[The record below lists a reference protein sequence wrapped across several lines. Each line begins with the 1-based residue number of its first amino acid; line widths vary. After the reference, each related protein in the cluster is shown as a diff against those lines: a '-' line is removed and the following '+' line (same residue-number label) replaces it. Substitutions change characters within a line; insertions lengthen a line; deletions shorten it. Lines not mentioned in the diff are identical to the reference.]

1 MKFLRPGRLTL
12 LLVFL
17 TASGLPLAARAQFIR
32 TPGSSDMRARMEAE
46 ARARAAAL
54 AEAQARAA
62 AQRAD
67 EIRQA
72 TIVRELECLQNTTRV
87 LQQSFAAHL
96 RTHRRTPGAQ
106 ESELDRA
113 LTDLLTDVN
122 HLADDVHG
130 RCRQC
135 GRGDYPHVYR
145 TFHLMEYAVEDAQT
159 LAFEAG
165 YGRSLRNYFEDIEQH
180 IGELAGTGLRNPRLQ
195 RIEMA
200 DHFHGRT
207 SSRNE
212 QQIVMPA
219 VPAYPVPQRTDP
231 RHGGPNPTGAAS
243 DEKTIKLGD
252 LLGRI
257 FGKR

>member
-1 MKFLRPGRLTL
+1 MKFHRLGL
-12 LLVFL
+12 LTVCLVLFN
-17 TASGLPLAARAQFIR
+17 TALPSTAEAQFIR

-46 ARARAAAL
+46 ARARAAAQ

-62 AQRAD
+62 VQRAD

-96 RTHRRTPGAQ
+96 RTHRRMPSAQ
-106 ESELDRA
+106 ESELARA
-113 LTDLLTDVN
+113 LTDLFTDVN

-130 RCRQC
+130 RCGQC

-145 TFHLMEYAVEDAQT
+145 TFHLMEYAAEDAQT

-180 IGELAGTGLRNPRLQ
+180 IGGLAGTGLRNPRLQ
-195 RIEMA
+195 RIKME
-200 DHFHGRT
+200 DHFHGRL
-207 SSRNE
+207 SSRGE

-219 VPAYPVPQRTDP
+219 VPTYPTPQRIDP
-231 RHGGPNPTGAAS
+231 RHGGPDPAVS
-243 DEKTIKLGD
+243 DERTIKLGD